1 MKTTLSISI
10 KLKGTFHNAAQP
22 PFINIEAL
30 ENLIQ
35 LRNLLVSEDKYVL
48 VRSFPGPVGS
58 PILSVGGLSTP
69 QLPQHYHYDNP
80 TDNLAVQQAIKDL
93 YQFPLA
99 VYLCAFAGEKVF
111 YTYSV
116 WYDVRQHVPGESLH
130 TDIPVLFMLSGRN
143 NPEQSQWPTDFDEY
157 LKMNPGKF

>member
-1 MKTTLSISI
+1 MSWALRLDLLLKTTLSISI

-69 QLPQHYHYDNP
+69 QLPPDYHYDNP
-80 TDNLAVQQAIKDL
+80 TDNLAVQQAIKD
-93 YQFPLA
+93 QSTSTSRSRNVPRNCLA
-99 VYLCAFAGEKVF
+99 SNLM
-111 YTYSV
+111 
-116 WYDVRQHVPGESLH
+116 P
-130 TDIPVLFMLSGRN
+130 
-143 NPEQSQWPTDFDEY
+143 
-157 LKMNPGKF
+157 